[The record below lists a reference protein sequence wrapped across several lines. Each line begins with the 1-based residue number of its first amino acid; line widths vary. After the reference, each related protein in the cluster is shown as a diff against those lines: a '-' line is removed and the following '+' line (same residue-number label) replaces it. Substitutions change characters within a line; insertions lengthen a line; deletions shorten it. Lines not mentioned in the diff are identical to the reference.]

1 MGAEHDGEW
10 DAEKMERPQ
19 GEGVASD
26 VENNAGSLV
35 GSPVGQRTC
44 CTGWSADS
52 Q

>member
-1 MGAEHDGEW
+1 MGAEHDREW

-35 GSPVGQRTC
+35 GQRTC